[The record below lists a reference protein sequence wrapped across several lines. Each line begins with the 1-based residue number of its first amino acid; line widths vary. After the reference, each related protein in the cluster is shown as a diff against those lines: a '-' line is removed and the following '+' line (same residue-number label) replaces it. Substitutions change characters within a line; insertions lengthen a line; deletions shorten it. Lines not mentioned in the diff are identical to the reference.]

1 MRNLVSKALAPGGT
15 LEKGTS
21 GVSHRCIAQK
31 KQVRNVKPLISLTKS
46 LMTIESTP
54 DLTSDSQDILKEQR
68 KRLSSLLKIEA
79 QGALVRSRFQ
89 HVTEIDTCWTYF
101 FNLEKSHS
109 NSKTITH
116 VRLSLGMISD
126 KPDEIRSHVHNFYQ
140 SLYSRVQTDENARE
154 QLLQNLSQLNS
165 ADSDDLDSQISI
177 EELDNAIKQLGNNKS
192 PGLDG
197 LSSEFF

>member
-1 MRNLVSKALAPGGT
+1 
-15 LEKGTS
+15 
-21 GVSHRCIAQK
+21 
-31 KQVRNVKPLISLTKS
+31 
-46 LMTIESTP
+46 
-54 DLTSDSQDILKEQR
+54 
-68 KRLSSLLKIEA
+68 
-79 QGALVRSRFQ
+79 
-89 HVTEIDTCWTYF
+89 
-101 FNLEKSHS
+101 
-109 NSKTITH
+109 
-116 VRLSLGMISD
+116 MISD